1 MSDFNA
7 ITPSIAI
14 AVIEDGHTLDEY
26 ADTGA
31 ALSEYLTPARTNTT
45 TSAPTAT
52 SVPDCPAL
60 GCRARASVEYADDQ
74 AGTPEGFARVCCR
87 VCGASWYAIPPLE
100 RRRRKAGRRL
110 SPDRG

>member
-52 SVPDCPAL
+52 SAPDCPAL
-60 GCRARASVEYADDQ
+60 
-74 AGTPEGFARVCCR
+74 
-87 VCGASWYAIPPLE
+87 E
-100 RRRRKAGRRL
+100 RRRRNSARAV